1 MESHAE
7 EKSFRDSEKA
17 AQAYIIDL
25 DTYGQTVYTSGHM
38 NPSGYIL
45 LAEFV
50 DSYIDYIVRHNPKD
64 FEMVA
69 FINPPE
75 SD

>member
-1 MESHAE
+1 M
-7 EKSFRDSEKA
+7 
-17 AQAYIIDL
+17 Y
-25 DTYGQTVYTSGHM
+25 GHM
-38 NPSGYIL
+38 NPSGHIL
-45 LAEFV
+45 IAEFV

-75 SD
+75 SDRELLK